1 MFKTAQKNIFIFS
14 FSFNALSQKKI
25 PPCRKKRYPNE
36 FRVKAGVVTPQLLE
50 LTQDLNTH
58 TAVLYCT
65 VLTVLY
71 STLLYFSVQTLKKKS
86 RIRDTLTLSACADFS
101 SSTNKIGEK
110 KVKIKK

>member
-65 VLTVLY
+65 ELCKTSPRW
-71 STLLYFSVQTLKKKS
+71 STLVKLQLKYS
-86 RIRDTLTLSACADFS
+86 I
-101 SSTNKIGEK
+101 
-110 KVKIKK
+110 